1 VSSSKAVITGITG
14 QDGAYLAKLLIAQGF
29 EVYGVAKS
37 LERDRLWRLSELGLI
52 DHPKLHLSAWTI
64 ENPDL
69 VNSFVQETNPNTLYN
84 LASHSSVVDSAKIP
98 YITGMVTGVASIN
111 LLEAISSHSPDTRFF
126 QAGSSEMF
134 GTPRS
139 APQDEQSYFAPR
151 SIYGSAKLMAFWA
164 AENYKMQKGLFAST
178 GILYNHESPLRS
190 PEYVTRKISQS
201 VARIK
206 TGKQEYLEL
215 GNLSASRDWGFAP
228 EYVSAM
234 QLTLDYHEPRNFVI
248 ASGRSSTVRD
258 FVRWSFAAAGIAI
271 TFEGVGIEEK
281 GYDQKTGALRVK
293 VASDV
298 YRVDEKIPLVGNPES
313 LAETLGWRA
322 DKTAKQVAQMMVESD
337 LGKEN
342 EQQFLRA

>member
-1 VSSSKAVITGITG
+1 MSTSKAVITGITG
-14 QDGAYLAKLLIAQGF
+14 QDGAYLAKSLITQGF
-29 EVYGVAKS
+29 EVYGVAQS
-37 LERDRLWRLSELGLI
+37 LDRGRLWRLSELGLI
-52 DHPKLHLSAWTI
+52 DHPKLYLSAWPI
-64 ENPDL
+64 ESPDL
-69 VNSFVQETNPNTLYN
+69 VNTFMKDTRPNTLYN
-84 LASHSSVVDSAKIP
+84 LASHSSVVNSAKIP
-98 YITGMVTGVASIN
+98 YTTGMVTGVASIN
-111 LLEAISSHSPDTRFF
+111 LLEAISAHSPDTRVF

-134 GTPRS
+134 GAPRS
-139 APQDEQSYFAPR
+139 APQDEKSYFAPR

-164 AENYKMQKGLFAST
+164 AENYKMQKGVFVST

-206 TGKQEYLEL
+206 TGKQEYVEL

-258 FVRWSFAAAGIAI
+258 FVRWSFAAGGIDI
-271 TFEGVGIEEK
+271 NFEGVGTEEK
-281 GYDQKTGALRVK
+281 GYDQKSGALVVK
-293 VASDV
+293 VASDF
-298 YRVDEKIPLVGNPES
+298 YRVDEEIPLVGNPEN

-322 DKTAKQVAQMMVESD
+322 EKTAQQVARLMVESD

-342 EQQFLRA
+342 EQ

>member
-1 VSSSKAVITGITG
+1 
-14 QDGAYLAKLLIAQGF
+14 
-29 EVYGVAKS
+29 
-37 LERDRLWRLSELGLI
+37 
-52 DHPKLHLSAWTI
+52 
-64 ENPDL
+64 
-69 VNSFVQETNPNTLYN
+69 
-84 LASHSSVVDSAKIP
+84 
-98 YITGMVTGVASIN
+98 
-111 LLEAISSHSPDTRFF
+111 
-126 QAGSSEMF
+126 
-134 GTPRS
+134 
-139 APQDEQSYFAPR
+139 
-151 SIYGSAKLMAFWA
+151 
-164 AENYKMQKGLFAST
+164 
-178 GILYNHESPLRS
+178 
-190 PEYVTRKISQS
+190 
-201 VARIK
+201 
-206 TGKQEYLEL
+206 
-215 GNLSASRDWGFAP
+215 
-228 EYVSAM
+228 M

>member
-1 VSSSKAVITGITG
+1 MSPSKAVITGITG
-14 QDGAYLAKLLIAQGF
+14 QDGAYLAKLLITKGF
-29 EVYGVAKS
+29 EVYGVAQS

-64 ENPDL
+64 ESPDL
-69 VNSFVQETNPNTLYN
+69 VNAFVQENKPITLYN

-98 YITGMVTGVASIN
+98 YKTGMVTGVASIN
-111 LLEAISSHSPDTRFF
+111 LLEAISRHSPNTRFF

-139 APQDEQSYFAPR
+139 APQDEKSYFAPR

-164 AENYKMQKGLFAST
+164 AENYKMQKGLFVST

-206 TGKQEYLEL
+206 TGKQEYVEL
-215 GNLSASRDWGFAP
+215 GNLSAARDWGFAP

-248 ASGRSSTVRD
+248 ASGHSSTVRD
-258 FVRWSFAAAGIAI
+258 FVRWSFAAAGTDI
-271 TFEGVGIEEK
+271 TFEGLGIDEK
-281 GYDQKTGALRVK
+281 GYDQKTGALVVK
-293 VASDV
+293 VSSDF
-298 YRVDEKIPLVGNPES
+298 YRVDEEIPLVGNPERI
-313 LAETLGWRA
+313 AETLGWRA
-322 DKTAKQVAQMMVESD
+322 DKTAQQVAQLMVESD
-337 LGKEN
+337 LGKEK
-342 EQQFLRA
+342 EQ